1 MPRGQTLR
9 EILQL
14 AMFAALTVALQ
25 VVLAPLPNI
34 EMVSLMFILLTLL
47 YGWKVLYVIYL
58 FVALELLIYGFSLWM
73 ICYLYIWTLLAA
85 VARAFRS
92 VRSPLIWAVISGL
105 FGLIFGALCEI
116 PFVFVIG
123 INAAIAAWVSG
134 IPFDLLHCAGN
145 FALALV
151 LFKPLFRILEKMKGV
166 QTPVG

>member
-25 VVLAPLPNI
+25 VALAPLPNI

-58 FVALELLIYGFSLWM
+58 FAALELLIYGFSLWM

-85 VARAFRS
+85 AVRAFRS
-92 VRSPLIWAVISGL
+92 IRSPLVWAVISGT
-105 FGLIFGALCEI
+105 FGLLFGALCEI

-123 INAAIAAWVSG
+123 VNAALAAWASG

-145 FALALV
+145 FVLGLV
-151 LFKPLFRILEKMKGV
+151 LFRPLMRVLERMKGIHAP
-166 QTPVG
+166 TG